1 MRGGHWL
8 RSSLLALGFGV
19 VALAPASQAFAQP
32 AAPRLA
38 DLKPRL
44 AAASDP
50 RVRAATVLQL
60 GATNDD
66 EAVAP
71 LCTELSNGAEIVR
84 VSAASALRRLNRTSS
99 LGCLKARLSVET
111 ADGPKLQLTRA
122 IQGIEAGGG
131 GPAGGGSA
139 PPAGGGGTFDAPQHP
154 NAKYYVALSQVSN
167 AADRPTPEV
176 EAVVLKAVRAKLEG
190 SDFQLAP
197 MREAPDAAKKALSSR
212 KAKGFYLSIS
222 VEKFDYSGG
231 SLRVKVNIAIFSY
244 PGKSLIAPSGKSASM
259 SGVSPGSRG
268 AEDQLLEAV
277 AGAAAKQF
285 ADNVGS
291 M

>member
-1 MRGGHWL
+1 MATL
-8 RSSLLALGFGV
+8 ASLATLA
-19 VALAPASQAFAQP
+19 APALAQP
-32 AAPRLA
+32 APRLS
-38 DLKPRL
+38 DLRPKL

-66 EAVAP
+66 DAVTP
-71 LCTELSNGAEIVR
+71 LCEELSNGAEIVR
-84 VSAASALRRLNRTSS
+84 VSAASALRRLNRKAS
-99 LGCLKARLSVET
+99 LGCLKARLAVEP
-111 ADGPKLQLTRA
+111 AEGPKLQLTRA
-122 IQGIEAGGG
+122 IQGIEAGGA
-131 GPAGGGSA
+131 PAGGGA
-139 PPAGGGGTFDAPQHP
+139 PPAGGGGAYDPPQHP
-154 NAKYYVALSQVSN
+154 NAKYYVALSNVTN
-167 AADRPTPEV
+167 AADRSTPEV
-176 EAVVLKAVRAKLEG
+176 EAVVLKAVRSKLEG
-190 SDFQLAP
+190 ADFQIAP
-197 MREAPDAAKKALSSR
+197 MREAPEAAKKAISAR

-231 SLRVKVNIAIFSY
+231 NLRVKVNIAIFSY

-259 SGVSPGSRG
+259 AGVAPGSRG

-277 AGAAAKQF
+277 ASAAAKQF